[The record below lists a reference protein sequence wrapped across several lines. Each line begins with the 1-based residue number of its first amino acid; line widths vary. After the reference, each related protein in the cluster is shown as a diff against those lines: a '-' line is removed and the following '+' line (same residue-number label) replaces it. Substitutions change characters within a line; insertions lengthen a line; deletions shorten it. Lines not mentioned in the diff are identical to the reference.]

1 MYSRRST
8 KSRKPHAQVQRSE
21 IACDKPARM
30 LNRNEGFHSVLMV
43 WAALVVSSE
52 QYSVNT
58 SSDNKPFKAYANST
72 KIVETLLK
80 DYDKRIR
87 PGVKGSPV
95 EVRVDMYVA
104 NIWAMQEVKM
114 EFTIDIYLRQYWR
127 DERLAFGH
135 LTSDPLLTLSSNIN
149 KQIWVPSTYFL
160 KTKKA
165 YFHDV
170 TTENYLLQI
179 QPNGSIFYSIRLTIT
194 TSCTLDLR
202 RFPHDTQLCT
212 LALESYGYQTTDVWY
227 AWNPRDDNTSAI
239 FVNNEVELPQ
249 FELVNVEKEAVINKY
264 NIGNHSSLVAMFKM
278 KRRIG
283 YFLIDTYVPST
294 IIVII
299 SWISFWIN
307 PDTAPARV
315 ALGITTV
322 LTMTTLISSARAS
335 LPKVSYVK
343 AIDWYLLLC
352 LIFVFGSILE
362 YTFIAFM
369 INVKNKSKKKPSMD
383 SEWGDGSKKQE
394 ERTELLSLFAPKCS
408 PRRGNA
414 LKRVLSQAETDSL
427 GVESKTFPEKT
438 EGEKWYFISNPHTI
452 DRCSRIGFP
461 LTFFAFNCIYWLVH
475 GKG

>member
-1 MYSRRST
+1 MAFLVCSCEQFSANFSSQNRS
-8 KSRKPHAQVQRSE
+8 
-21 IACDKPARM
+21 
-30 LNRNEGFHSVLMV
+30 
-43 WAALVVSSE
+43 
-52 QYSVNT
+52 
-58 SSDNKPFKAYANST
+58 FKAYENST
-72 KIVETLLK
+72 WILETLLK

-87 PGVKGSPV
+87 PGVKGSPA

-104 NIWAMQEVKM
+104 NIWAMEEVKM
-114 EFTIDIYLRQYWR
+114 DFTIDIYLRQYWR
-127 DERLAFGH
+127 DERLAFAG
-135 LTSDPLLTLSSNIN
+135 LTSDPVLTLSSNIN
-149 KQIWVPSTYFL
+149 KQIWIPSTYFL

-179 QPNGSIFYSIRLTIT
+179 RPNGSIFYSVRLTIT

-202 RFPHDTQLCT
+202 RFPHDTQTCT

-239 FVNNEVELPQ
+239 YVNSEVELPQ
-249 FELVNVEKEAVINKY
+249 FELASVEKTSEINKY
-264 NIGNHSSLVAMFKM
+264 NIGNHSSLVAIFTM

-369 INVKNKSKKKPSMD
+369 INVRTKNKKKASTNGELSSK
-383 SEWGDGSKKQE
+383 
-394 ERTELLSLFAPKCS
+394 ERDEKRELLPMFGPKCS
-408 PRRGNA
+408 PRRGAA
-414 LKRVLSQAETDSL
+414 LKRVFSHAETDSL
-427 GVESKTFPEKT
+427 GADTKVFPEKT
-438 EGEKWYFISNPHTI
+438 ESTKWYMIGDPLTI
-452 DRCSRIGFP
+452 DKCSRIGFP

-475 GKG
+475 TKSESVALH